1 MRFALQVR
9 IIVPEDVHTDIDS
22 SHFTLSNVW
31 DLSPKVIVRP
41 AEAGYGNF
49 DQNIGPFLAHSQLQ
63 PTPSVRVPCSPW

>member
-1 MRFALQVR
+1 MR

-41 AEAGYGNF
+41 AEAGPRLPDGTRPKTYAA
-49 DQNIGPFLAHSQLQ
+49 LHAHA
-63 PTPSVRVPCSPW
+63 RVSRYVP